1 MIDNDKH
8 RFSRVDVLDI
18 IDSFID
24 RILEIRRIL
33 LGVSISALILA
44 PFAIGLSIFLIT
56 HPRFYSVLQR
66 EYEFGAILS
75 VLLGVII
82 SVSAVWIVTGIRQ
95 HMALNSWNKRYEE
108 YLRQKDEINR
118 KITSEY
124 GLEQD

>member
-1 MIDNDKH
+1 MIDDKER
-8 RFSRVDVLDI
+8 RFSRIDVLDI

-44 PFAIGLSIFLIT
+44 PFAIGLSVFLIT
-56 HPRFYSVLQR
+56 HPRFFNILER

-82 SVSAVWIVTGIRQ
+82 SVSSVWIVTGIRQ
-95 HMALNSWNKRYEE
+95 HLALKSWNKRYQE